1 MDQEDKMTL
10 LRWKA
15 PSRLFKKRDKM
26 FFQTVIALVFLIG
39 MILFLMK
46 EFLAIGVVLS
56 IAFVGYVLA
65 TVPPDEIEHRITVK
79 GFEVAGFLAR
89 WEEFSEFWFD
99 EKWGQKMVVLQRKY
113 GFPTRV
119 IALLGNLDKQ
129 IVKEKINEYLPFR
142 ETPEKNW
149 TDLAADWLHKRFP
162 FEKA

>member
-1 MDQEDKMTL
+1 MTL

-15 PSRLFKKRDKM
+15 PSRLFKKRDRM

-39 MILFLMK
+39 MILFLLK
-46 EFLAIGVVLS
+46 EFLAIGVVLA

-65 TVPPDEIEHRITVK
+65 TVPPDEIEHRITIK
-79 GFEVAGFLAR
+79 GFEVAGLLSR
-89 WEEFSEFWFD
+89 WEEFSDFWFD

-119 IALLGNLDKQ
+119 IAILGTVDKQ
-129 IVKEKINEYLPFR
+129 IVKEKINEYLPFK
-142 ETPEKNW
+142 ETPDKNW
-149 TDLAADWLHKRFP
+149 MDHAGDWLHKRFP